1 VSPLQKLPASV
12 RIFSFVRFGPC
23 HAPPPSTSLAILVYG
38 EHLHLVLH
46 RLGPMPR
53 SARRPGS
60 RPRVPVSSCSA
71 KHTIERR
78 LCAPSPASTT
88 GSRLFCK
95 LSASAAY
102 NQRRPVQSS
111 PRCHLA
117 TWFKTSSA
125 ACPRHL
131 QHLELSLLAVTL
143 LACMQLIQGSNPAS
157 CKSQTF
163 LITFCFLLASPRQ
176 RPPVLAPSSRTRDET
191 LLLTASRLQSIFS
204 FVRLNRHH
212 F

>member
-1 VSPLQKLPASV
+1 VRLRPHVPDQPVRQPPLLQAL
-12 RIFSFVRFGPC
+12 SFRCVQ
-23 HAPPPSTSLAILVYG
+23 STS
-38 EHLHLVLH
+38 
-46 RLGPMPR
+46 
-53 SARRPGS
+53 SGS
-60 RPRVPVSSCSA
+60 VKR
-71 KHTIERR
+71 
-78 LCAPSPASTT
+78 
-88 GSRLFCK
+88 
-95 LSASAAY
+95 
-102 NQRRPVQSS
+102 

-125 ACPRHL
+125 ACSRHL
-131 QHLELSLLAVTL
+131 QHLELSLAVTL

-176 RPPVLAPSSRTRDET
+176 RPLVLAPSSQTRGETLLLTASRLQSIFSET